1 MNAED
6 EQPVGPKTRLIA
18 MNIPWDFTADD
29 IRVLFGKQGTV
40 VDVELPKHSSKTN
53 RGLAFVTMGSEEE
66 ALSALNNLNLSTL
79 NDRTIKVDFAKPKK
93 KQPIV
98 PSAPVEKNVVFVGNL
113 TWRVRSRHLRELFA
127 STPGVQSVEVIFHTT
142 TPRRSAGYA
151 FVSFS
156 SKEEAEAAISTFNG
170 KELMG
175 RSINVMFKED
185 TIKENKS
192 SESEEEKVEAESSE
206 EGDG

>member
-1 MNAED
+1 M
-6 EQPVGPKTRLIA
+6 
-18 MNIPWDFTADD
+18 
-29 IRVLFGKQGTV
+29 
-40 VDVELPKHSSKTN
+40 
-53 RGLAFVTMGSEEE
+53 
-66 ALSALNNLNLSTL
+66 
-79 NDRTIKVDFAKPKK
+79 DFAKPKK

-170 KELMG
+170 K
-175 RSINVMFKED
+175 VHY
-185 TIKENKS
+185 
-192 SESEEEKVEAESSE
+192 SEMLYVQQYKDVVHLLLKL
-206 EGDG
+206 